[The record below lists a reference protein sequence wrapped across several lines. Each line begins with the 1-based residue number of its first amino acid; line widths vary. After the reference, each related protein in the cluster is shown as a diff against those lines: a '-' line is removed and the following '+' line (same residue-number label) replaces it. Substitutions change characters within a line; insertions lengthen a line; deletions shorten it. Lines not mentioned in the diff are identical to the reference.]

1 VSPDPTLTLKVR
13 ELGDAVS
20 PFPPLAEMVTGML
33 TCPTGV
39 VTSTVPESFVK
50 LRNAVF
56 TVTCKEPVAIGLAES
71 QP

>member
-1 VSPDPTLTLKVR
+1 LNVRLDGEADSPKLL
-13 ELGDAVS
+13 
-20 PFPPLAEMVTGML
+20 PLPLVEIVTGML

-39 VTSTVPESFVK
+39 VTSTVPESLVK